1 MAGYLALPNEIRD
14 LIVLSSRDFSRLSR
28 TSKAMREVLL
38 PRLYNK
44 ISLRWEAFK
53 SPPRVSNLL
62 ETLAQAPD
70 LAEKVEELSFYGE
83 NYLTQVASVKQ
94 ERFPYERNI
103 LSYLVDAKPQAN
115 ANDTSIEPFLQRARR
130 STRLPQ
136 AEWDSVL
143 SGQDTLDIMTAAIIV
158 LCSNLRVLYLD
169 SGFLN
174 HNTVLASII
183 HHHFLNYGNECS
195 TPAFMKLKKVYL
207 GQDLSSWDSTNL
219 KLLEF
224 SLSACLPIFYLP
236 ALEQLSAPLPDSTGV
251 SGLSP
256 PTTVWPTINPP
267 ACTVRT
273 LDLRKSR
280 AKAATLSFVLTR
292 TPHLQSLHYEYC
304 PWLEAG
310 PEERL
315 DCSEVCRALEP
326 LGHTLTGLT
335 ISLSPFSSR
344 ADEVEEG
351 VVWINSGRGIG
362 SLTFLSRL
370 TKLEISLPVLLSWEG
385 DTGLGLKDV
394 LPFSLEDM
402 CIRDDCISHT
412 GNVFEEER
420 TIEEVHC
427 WIGSRMWRKYT
438 PNLKCVG
445 LRLCASTGDDW
456 SKESRKAIMDIC
468 EQEEL
473 EFWFVKLDP
482 DQEYDVV
489 NDIWYDADNPLRYPL
504 HGPLSKR

>member
-14 LIVLSSRDFSRLSR
+14 LIILSSRDFSRLSR

-38 PRLYNK
+38 PRLYNE

-83 NYLTQVASVKQ
+83 NYLTRVASVKQ

-103 LSYLVDAKPQAN
+103 LSYLVDAKPQVN
-115 ANDTSIEPFLQRARR
+115 AYDTSIEPFLQRARR
-130 STRLPQ
+130 NTRLSQ

-158 LCSNLRVLYLD
+158 LCPNLKVLYLD
-169 SGFLN
+169 LGFLN
-174 HNTVLASII
+174 HNNVLARII
-183 HHHFLNYGNECS
+183 HHHFLDYDNECS
-195 TPAFMKLKKVYL
+195 TPAFMKLEKVYL

-236 ALEQLSAPLPDSTGV
+236 SLEQLSAPLPDSTGV

-256 PTTVWPTINPP
+256 LITVWPTTDPP
-267 ACTVRT
+267 VCTVRT

-280 AKAATLSFVLTR
+280 AKAATLSFILAQ

-304 PWLEAG
+304 PWLEAR
-310 PEERL
+310 PEERFE
-315 DCSEVCRALEP
+315 CSEVRRALEP
-326 LGHTLTGLT
+326 LSHTLTELI
-335 ISLSPFSSR
+335 ISLNPFSSR

-351 VVWINSGRGIG
+351 VVWIKGGRGIG
-362 SLTFLSRL
+362 SLTFLPHL
-370 TKLEISLPVLLSWEG
+370 TTLEISLPVLLSWEG

-412 GNVFEEER
+412 GNVFDEER
-420 TIEEVHC
+420 TIEEVRC
-427 WIGSRMWRKYT
+427 WIGSKVWRKCT

-445 LRLCASTGDDW
+445 LRLCASIGDDW
-456 SKESRKAIMDIC
+456 SKESRNTIMGIC
-468 EQEEL
+468 EQEGL
-473 EFWFVKLDP
+473 EFWFIKLDP
-482 DQEYDVV
+482 DQEYDAVK
-489 NDIWYDADNPLRYPL
+489 DIWSDADNPLRYPL
-504 HGPLSKR
+504 HGPLSER

>member
-1 MAGYLALPNEIRD
+1 MAGYLALSNEIKD

-83 NYLTQVASVKQ
+83 NYLTRVASVEQ

-115 ANDTSIEPFLQRARR
+115 VDDTSIEPFLQRARR
-130 STRLPQ
+130 NTSLSQ

-158 LCSNLRVLYLD
+158 LCPNLKVLYLG

-174 HNTVLASII
+174 HNTVLARII
-183 HHHFLNYGNECS
+183 HNHFLNYDNECS
-195 TPAFMKLKKVYL
+195 TPAFMKLKKVHL
-207 GQDLSSWDSTNL
+207 GQDLSSWNSTNL

-236 ALEQLSAPLPDSTGV
+236 FLEQLFAPLPDSTGV

-256 PTTVWPTINPP
+256 PTTAWPTTNPP
-267 ACTVRT
+267 VCTVRT

-280 AKAATLSFVLTR
+280 AKAATLSFILAQ
-292 TPHLQSLHYEYC
+292 TPHLQSLHCEYC

-310 PEERL
+310 SEERL
-315 DCSEVCRALEP
+315 ECSEVRRALEP
-326 LGHTLTGLT
+326 LSHTLTELT
-335 ISLSPFSSR
+335 ISLNPFSSR

-351 VVWINSGRGIG
+351 VVWIKGGRGIG
-362 SLTFLSRL
+362 SLTFLSHL

-385 DTGLGLKDV
+385 DTGLKLKDV
-394 LPFSLEDM
+394 LPSSLEDI

-412 GNVFEEER
+412 GNVFDEER
-420 TIEEVHC
+420 MIEEVQG
-427 WIGSRMWRKYT
+427 WIGSRAWRKHT

-456 SKESRKAIMDIC
+456 SKESRKVIMDIC

-473 EFWFVKLDP
+473 EFWFVKLDL

-489 NDIWYDADNPLRYPL
+489 KDIWYDADNPLRYPL
-504 HGPLSKR
+504 HGPLSER